1 MLVMHVI
8 FQHIS
13 ISRCGCLSMEL
24 EALRRPAVPSRTRF
38 TRVGDLSEGLDRRGP
53 GPGREPVPV
62 GEPRYVAPDGKRP

>member
-24 EALRRPAVPSRTRF
+24 EASRCPCPMH
-38 TRVGDLSEGLDRRGP
+38 V
-53 GPGREPVPV
+53 
-62 GEPRYVAPDGKRP
+62 